1 MSEVRRSSRVRNQP
15 KEITETESAKPSKA
29 KRAKKEELA
38 DTEAF
43 KKFVKKTRIPK
54 SLLEETAPS
63 DDDSEQGMSF
73 IFPAIGNISLENES
87 EESSGD
93 ENKNKMSM
101 AERIRMKIKQNEKE
115 GKKIATVEEEYDE
128 PVSSTKV
135 SLVYSQPLKYLH
147 KSKKGKTDKTAKK
160 RKREPAEGIV
170 GGFHIGQKRYA
181 TVKQDADEPYLDIR
195 QYYENKSKEL
205 IPTTRGVTLN
215 KSQWE
220 KICEDMP
227 NIGQRIVSTLS

>member
-1 MSEVRRSSRVRNQP
+1 MG
-15 KEITETESAKPSKA
+15 SAKPSKA
-29 KRAKKEELA
+29 KRAEKEELA

-63 DDDSEQGMSF
+63 DDDSEQ
-73 IFPAIGNISLENES
+73 ENES

-135 SLVYSQPLKYLH
+135 SLV
-147 KSKKGKTDKTAKK
+147 
-160 RKREPAEGIV
+160 
-170 GGFHIGQKRYA
+170 
-181 TVKQDADEPYLDIR
+181 
-195 QYYENKSKEL
+195 
-205 IPTTRGVTLN
+205 
-215 KSQWE
+215 
-220 KICEDMP
+220 
-227 NIGQRIVSTLS
+227 